1 MSAVLSLPAVP
12 ADSAIS
18 EDSVST
24 DAGGF
29 APLGLNRHV
38 MTGVVQAGY
47 TEPTAVQAAAIPV
60 VTAGLDAIVS
70 SQTGSGK
77 TAAFMLPALS
87 RIADARD
94 ASPLESAARG
104 GRPSVLVLAP
114 TRELADQSMRAAST
128 YGRALRRLSVV
139 SVVGGMPY
147 REQLQRLSRPVD
159 VLVAT
164 PGRLIDHLQRG
175 RVDLSGIDMLVL
187 DEADRMLD
195 MGFIEDIET
204 IVAATS
210 ASRQTLLFSAT
221 MDARIQRLVAQ
232 WMRDPQRIDVTSQA
246 SGTPNIDERLYLA
259 DDLQHKDRLLEHLL
273 ADTSVQCAIV
283 FAATKRET
291 EDLAN
296 RLYEKGHASA
306 ALHGDMQQR
315 FRTKTLNALR
325 RGEVRVLVATDVAAR
340 GIDVAEISHV
350 VNFDLPM
357 QAEDY
362 VHRIGRTGRAGREGT
377 AVTFATGREIGKV
390 KGIER
395 FTRRPLP
402 LHTVPGLEPRTRF
415 QSATPAGGRR
425 SSSWSK
431 PGSVGG
437 RRPAAGD
444 WSRRSGNTGAPRQ
457 ANGWSDRGSRN
468 GGARNDRGNRDF

>member
-1 MSAVLSLPAVP
+1 MSAVFSSPAVP
-12 ADSAIS
+12 ADVAIS
-18 EDSVST
+18 EDSAPIIAS
-24 DAGGF
+24 GF
-29 APLGLNRHV
+29 ASLGLHDHV
-38 MTGVVQAGY
+38 MTGVTQAGY
-47 TEPTAVQAAAIPV
+47 TEPTTVQAAAMPV
-60 VTAGLDAIVS
+60 VAAGLDAIVS

-87 RIADARD
+87 RIAVTRD
-94 ASPLESAARG
+94 ASPLESAMRG
-104 GRPSVLVLAP
+104 GRPRVLVLAP

-128 YGRALRRLSVV
+128 YGRALRRLSVL

-175 RVDLSGIDMLVL
+175 RVDLSGLDMLVL

-204 IVAATS
+204 IVAATP

-221 MDARIQRLVAQ
+221 IDSRIQKLAAK

-246 SGTPNIDERLYLA
+246 ASAPNIDERLYLA
-259 DDLQHKDRLLEHLL
+259 DDMQHKDRLLDHLL
-273 ADTSVQCAIV
+273 ADTAVQCAIV

-402 LHTVPGLEPRTRF
+402 VHTMPGLEPRTRF
-415 QSATPAGGRR
+415 QSAAAAPTARRR

-431 PGSVGG
+431 PGSTDA

-444 WSRRSGNTGAPRQ
+444 WARRSSAPRP
-457 ANGWSDRGSRN
+457 ADSWSDRGSRA
-468 GGARNDRGNRDF
+468 GAGRSSRGSRDY